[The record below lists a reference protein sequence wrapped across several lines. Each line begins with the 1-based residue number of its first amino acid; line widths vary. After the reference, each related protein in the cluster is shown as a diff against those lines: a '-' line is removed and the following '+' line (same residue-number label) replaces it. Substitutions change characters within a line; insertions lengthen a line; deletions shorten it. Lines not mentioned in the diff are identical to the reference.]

1 LRSSSLLCETVN
13 FIDGWS
19 RWQILIVIY
28 SKFLDPTEPVEAT
41 LNYKLH
47 IYLCFNFYHYFVS
60 VRGLGRWGE
69 EERKAT
75 RRTKE
80 RSKKR
85 EGGKK

>member
-1 LRSSSLLCETVN
+1 LRSSSLLCATVN

-47 IYLCFNFYHYFVS
+47 MNLCFNFYHYFAS

-69 EERKAT
+69 EEERKAT
-75 RRTKE
+75 GRTKE
-80 RSKKR
+80 IKKER
-85 EGGKK
+85 RGGK